1 VTAMMLPIL
10 CLMLQA
16 PAPANRA
23 DSRVATPAPVVRTA
37 PNVPGG
43 GTLRATLKASER
55 TINERVN
62 GMTDRAPFVL
72 LANARGAYLNGYGV
86 VFALELNLSPVTSVG
101 LFRAPYTPQEIK
113 DINKRKREK
122 LGVLKAGLRQ
132 LVAEQ
137 AGVLVQIPPQE
148 KIALV
153 VNLFN
158 FAWEDSTGLPSQLVV
173 QGTRQA
179 LMGIQMQRGGPEALE
194 RAVEIQEF

>member
-1 VTAMMLPIL
+1 MIPIL

-23 DSRVATPAPVVRTA
+23 DSRVAPPAPVVRSSA
-37 PNVPGG
+37 NVPGG
-43 GTLRATLKASER
+43 GTLRATLKSSER
-55 TINERVN
+55 AINERIQ
-62 GMTDRAPFVL
+62 GMTERAPFVL
-72 LANARGAYLNGYGV
+72 LGVTRGAYLNGYGV
-86 VFALELNLSPVTSVG
+86 VFALEVNLAPATAVG
-101 LFRAPYTPQEIK
+101 LFRSPYTPQEIK

-158 FAWEDSTGLPSQLVV
+158 FGWEDSTGLPSQLVV
-173 QGTRQA
+173 QGTRRA
-179 LMGIQMQRGGPEALE
+179 LMEIQMQRGGPEALE
-194 RAVEIQEF
+194 RAVEILEF